1 VVAIA
6 LRVSSAGA
14 CPRRIELEA
23 WGVEGLPLWEGS
35 ERAFAEGNMHEQS
48 ILEWACENLP
58 NGPYV
63 LHSQQK
69 EVSIFYHDKELL
81 VGHIDGLATNNEG
94 VTVLLEAKALAKR
107 AFTEIRE
114 KGLREAHPQYFTQVQ
129 LYLHAL
135 GLEKGYL
142 IVRNKDT
149 PKTRFW
155 DHHIEEVVYDAEF
168 VEAEL
173 KRLEELAI
181 KIEQGVEIEPPY
193 NPEDNWQCRQPYC
206 PYTEKCFPEYYKNSR
221 QPKTA
226 KVDMELSALV
236 EQYVELG
243 EEISEMQE
251 IREGIKEQIMER
263 VGSDL
268 VIAGE
273 YVVYT
278 KERITETID
287 TKKVRE
293 VVPAEMLQGLM
304 KVSRSQVLYVKP
316 AAEE

>member
-1 VVAIA
+1 VVAMA

-23 WGVEGLPLWEGS
+23 WGIEGLPLWEGS

-69 EVSIFYHDKELL
+69 EVTIFYHDKELL

-114 KGLREAHPQYFTQVQ
+114 KGLKEAHPQYFTQVQ
-129 LYLHAL
+129 LYLYAL

-142 IVRNKDT
+142 IARNKDT

-181 KIEQGVEIEPPY
+181 KIEQGVEIEPPF

-206 PYTEKCFPEYYKNSR
+206 PYTEKCFPEYYKNSK
-221 QPKTA
+221 QPK
-226 KVDMELSALV
+226 
-236 EQYVELG
+236 
-243 EEISEMQE
+243 ISKSGY
-251 IREGIKEQIMER
+251 GIIK
-263 VGSDL
+263 
-268 VIAGE
+268 
-273 YVVYT
+273 
-278 KERITETID
+278 
-287 TKKVRE
+287 
-293 VVPAEMLQGLM
+293 
-304 KVSRSQVLYVKP
+304 SR
-316 AAEE
+316 

>member
-1 VVAIA
+1 VVTMAI
-6 LRVSSAGA
+6 RISSAGA
-14 CPRRIELEA
+14 CPRRIQLEA
-23 WGVEGLPLWEGS
+23 WEVEGLPPWEGS

-69 EVSIFYHDKELL
+69 EVTIFYHDKELL

-129 LYLHAL
+129 LYLYAL

-142 IVRNKDT
+142 IARNKDT

-173 KRLEELAI
+173 KRLEELVI
-181 KIEQGVEIEPPY
+181 KIEQGVEIEPPF
-193 NPEDNWQCRQPYC
+193 NPEDNWQCRQPWC
-206 PYTEKCFPEYYKNSR
+206 PYTEKCFPEYYKNSK

-226 KVDMELSALV
+226 KVDMELSSSLSSKLSLAKR
-236 EQYVELG
+236 YPKCK
-243 EEISEMQE
+243 
-251 IREGIKEQIMER
+251 RYER
-263 VGSDL
+263 G
-268 VIAGE
+268 
-273 YVVYT
+273 
-278 KERITETID
+278 
-287 TKKVRE
+287 
-293 VVPAEMLQGLM
+293 
-304 KVSRSQVLYVKP
+304 
-316 AAEE
+316 

>member
-1 VVAIA
+1 
-6 LRVSSAGA
+6 
-14 CPRRIELEA
+14 
-23 WGVEGLPLWEGS
+23 
-35 ERAFAEGNMHEQS
+35 
-48 ILEWACENLP
+48 
-58 NGPYV
+58 
-63 LHSQQK
+63 
-69 EVSIFYHDKELL
+69 
-81 VGHIDGLATNNEG
+81 
-94 VTVLLEAKALAKR
+94 
-107 AFTEIRE
+107 
-114 KGLREAHPQYFTQVQ
+114 
-129 LYLHAL
+129 
-135 GLEKGYL
+135 
-142 IVRNKDT
+142 
-149 PKTRFW
+149 
-155 DHHIEEVVYDAEF
+155 
-168 VEAEL
+168 
-173 KRLEELAI
+173 LEELTI

-193 NPEDNWQCRQPYC
+193 NPEDNWQCRQPWC

-221 QPKTA
+221 QPKIA

-263 VGSDL
+263 VGTDP

-278 KERITETID
+278 KERISETID

-293 VVPAEMLQGLM
+293 VVPAEVLQGLM

>member
-1 VVAIA
+1 VVAMA

-69 EVSIFYHDKELL
+69 EVTIFYHDKELL

-107 AFTEIRE
+107 AFAEIRE

-129 LYLHAL
+129 LYLYAL

-142 IVRNKDT
+142 IARNKDT

-193 NPEDNWQCRQPYC
+193 NPEDNWQCRQPFC
-206 PYTEKCFPEYYKNSR
+206 PYTNVCFPEYYEKAI
-221 QPKTA
+221 QPKDWEQNTNL
-226 KVDMELSALV
+226 ESTV
-236 EQYVELG
+236 EEYETLG
-243 EEISEMQE
+243 DE
-251 IREGIKEQIMER
+251 IKELQQRRDELKEIIMSQVKDET
-263 VGSDL
+263 VVAGKYL
-268 VIAGE
+268 VT
-273 YVVYT
+273 V
-278 KERITETID
+278 KERSSERID
-287 TKKVRE
+287 TKLARQVL
-293 VVPAEMLQGLM
+293 PAEMLQDLI
-304 KVSRSQVLYVKP
+304 KVTKSKVLEIK
-316 AAEE
+316 ELGQ